1 MKFRSTPFPKFR
13 KCAHDEIKAADKH
26 DTAQRRS
33 LEMCHGISATAPAA
47 HVPAAS
53 QPVNAAP
60 PAAAVS
66 SASSRVTATD
76 TVTISPQ
83 GQQAAKTS

>member
-1 MKFRSTPFPKFR
+1 
-13 KCAHDEIKAADKH
+13 
-26 DTAQRRS
+26 
-33 LEMCHGISATAPAA
+33 MCHGISATAPAA

-60 PAAAVS
+60 LLPQSPPPAA
-66 SASSRVTATD
+66 VTATD